1 MTDVIIEFAGWGR
14 LSWGDEAWSS
24 GLQAA
29 EATGEVGDVTVFN
42 VIKTLV
48 SVTGVA
54 STALVGDDITTG
66 FGKTVSVTGLEA
78 QANSGASLIWGA
90 IVPNQ
95 TTTWTEI
102 SP

>member
-14 LSWGDEAWSS
+14 LGWGDEAWSS

-29 EATGEVGDVTVFN
+29 EATGEVGDVTIFAIIN
-42 VIKTLV
+42 TLV
-48 SVTGVA
+48 NVTGVA
-54 STALVGDDITTG
+54 STVLGGDVTTG
-66 FGKTVSVTGLEA
+66 FGKSVSVTGLA
-78 QANSGASLIWGA
+78 ANARSGASLIWGA
-90 IVPNQ
+90 VVPNQ

>member
-14 LSWGDEAWSS
+14 LGWGDEAWSS

-29 EATGEVGDVTVFN
+29 EATGEVGDVTIFN
-42 VIKTLV
+42 VINRLV

-54 STALVGDDITTG
+54 STVLGGDVTTG
-66 FGKTVSVTGLEA
+66 LGKTVSVTGLEA
-78 QANSGASLIWGA
+78 QANSGATLIWGA
-90 IVPNQ
+90 IIPNQ

>member
-14 LSWGDEAWSS
+14 LGWGDEAWSS

-29 EATGEVGDVTVFN
+29 EATGEVGDVTILAVR
-42 VIKTLV
+42 KTLV
-48 SVTGVA
+48 STAGVA
-54 STALVGDDITTG
+54 STALIGEITTG

-78 QANSGASLIWGA
+78 NARSGATLIWGA